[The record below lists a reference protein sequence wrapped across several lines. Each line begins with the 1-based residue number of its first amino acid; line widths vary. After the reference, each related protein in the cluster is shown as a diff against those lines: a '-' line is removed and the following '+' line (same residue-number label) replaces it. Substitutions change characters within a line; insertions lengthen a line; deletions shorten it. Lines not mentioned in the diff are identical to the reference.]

1 MEPTHF
7 LYLIENPRKDF
18 AATMTDAESEVFGR
32 HASYYREHAKKGL
45 VLMAGPALDDTYG
58 ICVLAT
64 VDFEVADAF
73 RAGDPVVKEGLM
85 KGVLH
90 PWRASIGSLIEP
102 PATIA
107 TGRIA

>member
-7 LYLIENPRKDF
+7 LYLIENPRPNF
-18 AATMTDAESEVFGR
+18 AATMTAAERELFGR
-32 HASYYREHAKKGL
+32 HAAYYREHAKTGL

-64 VDFEVADAF
+64 TDFAVADAF

-90 PWRASIGSLIEP
+90 PWRASIGSLVEVP
-102 PATIA
+102 
-107 TGRIA
+107 R